1 MVVRTARSVAGT
13 SATLNEELVVSERIE
28 LTTVTD
34 TSAVFHIG
42 IEKIVVDNL
51 DPDSEHTLNG
61 ITFRTL
67 PRPSGKLLSTF
78 CTVNDVHFGET
89 VCGMIDDNPQG
100 PILRSEPGAMPYPVV
115 MNSGAI
121 AEMKKAEPH
130 AVFVKGDL
138 TNDGL
143 PEEFVAFDQHY
154 IGAFGDSLYVVRG
167 NHDAYRGQDAYGGD
181 QWVELPGANVA
192 LMDTTIVGGTTGM
205 LEPEQLEWLGE
216 HASKSTQPVLVMGH
230 HQQWIEGNRSDTY
243 FGMHPD
249 CSDALSDLVARH
261 ASIVGYTAGHTHRHR
276 VRMMDCGVPSI
287 EIGCVKDFPGT
298 WAEYRVYEGGIMQ
311 VVHRISTPDA
321 LEWSNKCRV
330 LYSDFGVD
338 YQEMAMGELN
348 DRCFV
353 LKLRT

>member
-1 MVVRTARSVAGT
+1 M
-13 SATLNEELVVSERIE
+13 SERIE
-28 LTTVTD
+28 LTTITD
-34 TSAVFHIG
+34 SSATFHVGVETITL
-42 IEKIVVDNL
+42 DNL
-51 DPDSEHTLNG
+51 EPDTDHTAHD
-61 ITFRTL
+61 IEFRTL
-67 PRPSGKLLSTF
+67 ARPSGRLLSTF

-100 PILRSEPGAMPYPVV
+100 PILRSDPGSTPYPVV

-121 AEMKKAEPH
+121 SEMSSTNPH

-154 IGAFGDSLYVVRG
+154 IGAFGDSLFVVRG
-167 NHDAYRGQDAYGGD
+167 NHDSYRGQNVYGGD
-181 QWVELPGANVA
+181 TWVELPGANVA
-192 LMDTTIVGGTTGM
+192 LMDTTIVGETTGF
-205 LEPEQLEWLGE
+205 LEPEQLDWLE
-216 HASKSTQPVLVMGH
+216 ERASNSTQPVLVMGH
-230 HQQWIEGNRSDTY
+230 HQQWISGNRNDTY
-243 FGMHPD
+243 FGLHPN
-249 CSDALSDLVARH
+249 CSDSLTDVVARTP
-261 ASIVGYTAGHTHRHR
+261 SIIGYTAGHTHRHR
-276 VRMMDCGVPSI
+276 VRMMSCGVPSI

-330 LYSDFGVD
+330 LYSDFGID
-338 YQEMAMGELN
+338 YQELAMGTIS

-353 LKLRT
+353 LPLRA